1 MEYDLAKIL
10 SVQEE
15 TEGKFRKKL
24 GLENTVLFDKIIVAF
39 KVELGEFLNVTEVHK
54 YWKEN
59 KRLYDRKDLIDEFC
73 DCLAFLI
80 NIGLEKGW
88 HRFANTVHIDPE
100 DIGYRLDYIILDL
113 FNNNLDSSGK
123 WVNALHDLFRLG
135 FECGLELKE
144 IEEGFELV
152 TLKNNRRIKGGY

>member
-24 GLENTVLFDKIIVAF
+24 GLENTVLFDNIIVAF
-39 KVELGEFLNVTEVHK
+39 KVELGEFLNVTEMHK

-88 HRFANTVHIDPE
+88 HRFTNKIHLDLDNGFYDLDHI
-100 DIGYRLDYIILDL
+100 ISDL
-113 FNNNLDSSGK
+113 FNNDLHSSGQ

-135 FECGLELKE
+135 FECGLELKD